1 MTDAYRGQRLL
12 LVLHTG
18 DYTPISERLLMPF
31 LREKAPA
38 RFKFDIHSLK
48 TVTLTDEHLYLRNE
62 DQDSDLVTIIS
73 ILPNPSQQ
81 SIKRVSRNVDSSFS
95 LNLLRRLDGTS
106 TKSDCRHIHVLMMR
120 RS

>member
-18 DYTPISERLLMPF
+18 DYTPISERLMPF

-48 TVTLTDEHLYLRNE
+48 TVILTDELMG
-62 DQDSDLVTIIS
+62 IS
-73 ILPNPSQQ
+73 AC
-81 SIKRVSRNVDSSFS
+81 
-95 LNLLRRLDGTS
+95 GTT
-106 TKSDCRHIHVLMMR
+106 TKI
-120 RS
+120 